1 MTTMTMTTMTMT
13 TLGPIIIHSQN
24 IRDVNAVEEYFE
36 TKCIARIRA
45 DERNFY
51 IDFKPMD
58 KNQYRNKLMNFV
70 SSDFILRNNG
80 EIVRFTHEFYD
91 L

>member
-1 MTTMTMTTMTMT
+1 MA

-24 IRDVNAVEEYFE
+24 ISDINALEEYFE

-45 DERNFY
+45 DQRNFY

-58 KNQYRNKLMNFV
+58 KKQFRNKIMKFV
-70 SSDFILRNNG
+70 SSDFTLRHNG
-80 EIVRFTHEFYD
+80 KIVRFTHEFYD

>member
-1 MTTMTMTTMTMT
+1 MST
-13 TLGPIIIHSQN
+13 TLGPIIMHSQN
-24 IRDVNAVEEYFE
+24 IRHVNAIEEYFE

-51 IDFKPMD
+51 IDFKPID
-58 KNQYRNKLMNFV
+58 KNQYRNKLVKFV
-70 SSDFILRNNG
+70 SPDFVLSYKG
-80 EIVRFTHEFYD
+80 EIVRFSHEFYD

>member
-1 MTTMTMTTMTMT
+1 MT

-24 IRDVNAVEEYFE
+24 ISDLNAVEEYFE

-58 KNQYRNKLMNFV
+58 KNFRNKIMKFI
-70 SSDFILRNNG
+70 SSDFVLSYKG
-80 EIVRFTHEFYD
+80 DVVHFTHQFYD

>member
-1 MTTMTMTTMTMT
+1 MA

-24 IRDVNAVEEYFE
+24 ISHINAVEEYFE

-45 DERNFY
+45 DQRNFY

-58 KNQYRNKLMNFV
+58 KNQFRNKIMKFV
-70 SSDFILRNNG
+70 SSNFVLSYKG
-80 EIVRFTHEFYD
+80 EVVRFTHEFYD

>member
-1 MTTMTMTTMTMT
+1 MIVIMST

-24 IRDVNAVEEYFE
+24 ISDINAVEEYFE

-45 DERNFY
+45 DECNFY

-58 KNQYRNKLMNFV
+58 KSHFRNKLMNFV
-70 SSDFILRNNG
+70 SSDFVLRHKG

>member
-1 MTTMTMTTMTMT
+1 MSA
-13 TLGPIIIHSQN
+13 TLGRIIIHSQN
-24 IRDVNAVEEYFE
+24 ISDINAIEEYFE

-51 IDFKPMD
+51 IDFKPMN
-58 KNQYRNKLMNFV
+58 KNQYRNKLMKFV
-70 SSDFILRNNG
+70 ASDFVLSYKG

>member
-1 MTTMTMTTMTMT
+1 MA

-24 IRDVNAVEEYFE
+24 ISDVNAVEEYFE

-45 DERNFY
+45 DQRNFY

-58 KNQYRNKLMNFV
+58 KKQFRNKIMKFV
-70 SSDFILRNNG
+70 SSDFVLSYKG

>member
-1 MTTMTMTTMTMT
+1 MSA

-24 IRDVNAVEEYFE
+24 ISDINAIEEYFE

-51 IDFKPMD
+51 IDFKPMN
-58 KNQYRNKLMNFV
+58 KNQYRNKLMKFV
-70 SSDFILRNNG
+70 ASDFVLSYKG